1 MYSDFSLKA
10 LIKAW
15 NDQGDSSK
23 LGPNPFLR
31 TGDWSQQITLNFN
44 PFTLKTSVS
53 SQLQAVG
60 ELCPNQDFCTVHC
73 MGGTVRYGLNP
84 EVMKI
89 EDDLP
94 FNVKVLTVAKFP
106 KHQNSCSIQVPDFSK
121 MKKDGDVEVEATKLP
136 MKTLWGDA
144 GHVVL
149 DYTKRESAEQK
160 EDGHLSG
167 KILLSMTHWSE
178 LVKLG
183 DSIDDEVL
191 FKVAAKN
198 MGVESTA
205 YQQMVATYESMGG
218 KNASG
223 MQQQQQ
229 QMWVQ
234 QQAQQMVQQQAPCN
248 NTMNSNIYGQK
259 KGQRSYF

>member
-1 MYSDFSLKA
+1 M
-10 LIKAW
+10 
-15 NDQGDSSK
+15 
-23 LGPNPFLR
+23 
-31 TGDWSQQITLNFN
+31 
-44 PFTLKTSVS
+44 TSVS

-121 MKKDGDVEVEATKLP
+121 MKKGGDVEVEATKLP

-149 DYTKRESAEQK
+149 DYTKRESTEQK

-167 KILLSMTHWSE
+167 MILLSMTHWCE

-183 DSIDDEVL
+183 DSIDDDVL

-198 MGVESTA
+198 MGVESKA
-205 YQQMVATYESMGG
+205 YQDMVTTYESMGG
-218 KNASG
+218 KKASG
-223 MQQQQQ
+223 QQYAMKQQ
-229 QMWVQ
+229 WIQ
-234 QQAQQMVQQQAPCN
+234 QQANQMVQQQAPCN
-248 NTMNSNIYGQK
+248 NTMNSNVYGQK
-259 KGQRSYF
+259 KGQSSYF